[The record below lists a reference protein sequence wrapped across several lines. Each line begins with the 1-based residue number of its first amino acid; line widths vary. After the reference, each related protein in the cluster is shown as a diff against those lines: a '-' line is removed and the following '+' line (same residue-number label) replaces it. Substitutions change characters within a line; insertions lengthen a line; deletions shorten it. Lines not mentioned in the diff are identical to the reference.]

1 MQRLATWLATWL
13 ATCLGTCL
21 GTSIALLAVAPT
33 AQAGSY
39 TFSIGGHRF
48 HVEAPRNCRS
58 ASCVTVASKRSL
70 RPTDDVG
77 AASALQ
83 PAPAP
88 VVQAPQPAC
97 PAAAVKPPQAAAVVP
112 PPVPPVLA
120 AATSQPVAPPPAP
133 SLEISR
139 METLS
144 PGPPRIDLERNDQ
157 PKTAALEPPRIE
169 PPVIVPSAEINQP
182 TIVGQISDDDRHTP
196 LGEWESAGAKGTVR
210 IERCGPALCGYA
222 LSEASSRGES
232 VLVNMKPKKHDVWT
246 GSIYSRSSGNT
257 YYATMTLK
265 SSGKL
270 HVEACAL
277 GRFWCSGNDWTR
289 VEAPREEITASSQP
303 SRTRS

>member
-1 MQRLATWLATWL
+1 MQRLATWLATCL
-13 ATCLGTCL
+13 A
-21 GTSIALLAVAPT
+21 TSIALLAVAPT

-39 TFSIGGHRF
+39 TFSIGGSRF
-48 HVEAPRNCRS
+48 RVEAPRNCRA
-58 ASCVTVASKRSL
+58 ASCITVAPKRSL
-70 RPTDDVG
+70 RPTEDVG
-77 AASALQ
+77 TARTTQ

-88 VVQAPQPAC
+88 MVQAPQPAC
-97 PAAAVKPPQAAAVVP
+97 PAAVVKPPQAAVVVP
-112 PPVPPVLA
+112 PPAPPVLA

-144 PGPPRIDLERNDQ
+144 PGPSRVDLERTDQ
-157 PKTAALEPPRIE
+157 AKTAALEPPRIE
-169 PPVIVPSAEINQP
+169 PPVIVPSTEINQTAAVARIGTDP
-182 TIVGQISDDDRHTP
+182 GHAL

-210 IERCGPALCGYA
+210 IERCGAALCGYA

-232 VLVNMKPKKHDVWT
+232 VLVNMKPRKRDVWA

-257 YYATMTLK
+257 YYARMTLK
-265 SSGKL
+265 GSGKL

-277 GRFWCSGNDWTR
+277 GRFWCSGSDWTR
-289 VEAPREEITASSQP
+289 VDAPREEITASSQS

>member
-1 MQRLATWLATWL
+1 MQRLATRLATWLAT
-13 ATCLGTCL
+13 
-21 GTSIALLAVAPT
+21 SIALLAIAPT

-39 TFSIGGHRF
+39 TFSIGGNRF

-58 ASCVTVASKRSL
+58 ASCITVASRRSL

-77 AASALQ
+77 MARAAQ

-88 VVQAPQPAC
+88 AVQAPQPAC
-97 PAAAVKPPQAAAVVP
+97 PTAVVKSPQAAVVVP
-112 PPVPPVLA
+112 APAPPVLA
-120 AATSQPVAPPPAP
+120 AATSQPVAPPAP

-139 METLS
+139 LETMS
-144 PGPPRIDLERNDQ
+144 HGPPRVDLERIDP
-157 PKTAALEPPRIE
+157 PKTAALEPQRIE
-169 PPVIVPSAEINQP
+169 PPVIVPGAEINQ
-182 TIVGQISDDDRHTP
+182 TTAVAQISADESHAP

-222 LSEASSRGES
+222 LSEASGRGES
-232 VLVNMKPKKHDVWT
+232 VLVNMKPKKHNVWT

-270 HVEACAL
+270 RVEACAL

-289 VEAPREEITASSQP
+289 VDGPREEITASSQP

>member
-1 MQRLATWLATWL
+1 MQRLATWLATCL
-13 ATCLGTCL
+13 A
-21 GTSIALLAVAPT
+21 TSIALLAVAPT

-39 TFSIGGHRF
+39 TFSIGGSRF
-48 HVEAPRNCRS
+48 HVEAPRNCRA
-58 ASCVTVASKRSL
+58 ASCITVAPKRSL
-70 RPTDDVG
+70 RPTGDVG
-77 AASALQ
+77 PARTVQ

-88 VVQAPQPAC
+88 MVQAPQPAC
-97 PAAAVKPPQAAAVVP
+97 PAAAVKPPQAAVVVP
-112 PPVPPVLA
+112 PPAPPALA

-133 SLEISR
+133 SLEIAR

-144 PGPPRIDLERNDQ
+144 PGPPRVDLERTDQ

-169 PPVIVPSAEINQP
+169 PPVIVPSTEINQ
-182 TIVGQISDDDRHTP
+182 TVAVAQITTDTGHAL
-196 LGEWESAGAKGTVR
+196 LGEWESLGAKGTVR
-210 IERCGPALCGYA
+210 IERCGAALCGYA

-232 VLVNMKPKKHDVWT
+232 VLVNMKPRKRDVWA

-257 YYATMTLK
+257 YYARMTLK
-265 SSGKL
+265 GSGKL

-289 VEAPREEITASSQP
+289 VDAPREEITASSQS

>member
-1 MQRLATWLATWL
+1 MQRLATWLATCL
-13 ATCLGTCL
+13 ATCLGT
-21 GTSIALLAVAPT
+21 SIVLLAVAPT

-39 TFSIGGHRF
+39 TFSIGGSRF

-58 ASCVTVASKRSL
+58 ASCITVASRRSL

-77 AASALQ
+77 TARTVQ

-88 VVQAPQPAC
+88 MVQAPQPAC
-97 PAAAVKPPQAAAVVP
+97 PAAAVKPPQAAVVVP
-112 PPVPPVLA
+112 PPAPPVLA
-120 AATSQPVAPPPAP
+120 AASSQPVAPPPAP

-139 METLS
+139 LETLS
-144 PGPPRIDLERNDQ
+144 PGPPRVDLERIDQ

-169 PPVIVPSAEINQP
+169 PPVIVPSTEINQ
-182 TIVGQISDDDRHTP
+182 TAAVAQISTDPGHAL
-196 LGEWESAGAKGTVR
+196 LGEWESLGAKGTVR
-210 IERCGPALCGYA
+210 IERCGAALCGYA

-232 VLVNMKPKKHDVWT
+232 VLVHMKPKKHNVWT

-289 VEAPREEITASSQP
+289 VEAPREELITTSPQWSA
-303 SRTRS
+303 RS